1 MNATTNRTLRTAAL
15 NAEYIVTV
23 DGVGT
28 TARTGSVATAAVL
41 VEAMGMEGVNPV
53 MEMQSTLES
62 VYSYAVDAGVIA
74 PGDTITLEF
83 KKQDGGYTI
92 AVTTK

>member
-1 MNATTNRTLRTAAL
+1 MNAMTNRTLRAAAL

-53 MEMQSTLES
+53 MEMQSTLEN
-62 VYSYAVDAGVIA
+62 VYAYAVDAGVIA
-74 PGDTITLEF
+74 PGDTITLEL

-92 AVTTK
+92 TVPTK